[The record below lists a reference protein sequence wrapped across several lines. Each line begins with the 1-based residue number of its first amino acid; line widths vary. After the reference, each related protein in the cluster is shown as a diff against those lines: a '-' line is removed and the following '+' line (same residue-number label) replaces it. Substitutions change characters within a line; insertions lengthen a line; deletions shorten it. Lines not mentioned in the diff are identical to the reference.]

1 MNGAVDGTV
10 KTLAFVV
17 ICVAYVKSMRCG
29 KERYQW
35 QFGQVFFAEMPVIKR
50 MRLWKWYL
58 KSIMRVKQ
66 NSLLVM
72 RVALPAKSV
81 VNIVKKTQLNCICN

>member
-1 MNGAVDGTV
+1 MDGAVDGTV

-35 QFGQVFFAEMPVIKR
+35 QFGQVSLQKC
-50 MRLWKWYL
+50 LLL
-58 KSIMRVKQ
+58 KECAYESGI
-66 NSLLVM
+66 
-72 RVALPAKSV
+72 
-81 VNIVKKTQLNCICN
+81 

>member
-1 MNGAVDGTV
+1 MDGAVDGTM

-29 KERYQW
+29 RERYQW
-35 QFGQVFFAEMPVIKR
+35 QFGQVFLQKCLLLKECAYGVVF
-50 MRLWKWYL
+50 

-72 RVALPAKSV
+72 RVALPAKPV
-81 VNIVKKTQLNCICN
+81 VK